1 MSAILSNIRMTVLLA
16 AALAPLSPALAGS
29 ASTAT
34 AAPAPTTTG
43 EAKVDPVC
51 ASYGAGFT
59 RLSGSSTCVKIS
71 GNMQVDGYNQS
82 YSAAGNPSALQPALR
97 SQ

>member
-1 MSAILSNIRMTVLLA
+1 MSAILSHARIAMLLA
-16 AALAPLSPALAGS
+16 ATLAPMSPALAGS
-29 ASTAT
+29 VSPTT
-34 AAPAPTTTG
+34 AAPAPATTG
-43 EAKVDPVC
+43 EAKADPVC

-82 YSAAGNPSALQPALR
+82 TSGGGNPSALQPALR

>member
-1 MSAILSNIRMTVLLA
+1 MSAVLSNIRMTVLLA

-29 ASTAT
+29 AGPTP
-34 AAPAPTTTG
+34 AAPAPATAG
-43 EAKVDPVC
+43 EAKADPVC
-51 ASYGAGFT
+51 ASYGAGFA

-71 GNMQVDGYNQS
+71 GNMQMDGYNQS
-82 YSAAGNPSALQPALR
+82 YSGGGNPSALQPALR